1 MFSYSLAQIV
11 QITGSTL
18 HGGGAVQ
25 ITNVQTDSRNFSVS
39 PQTVFLALVGKQRN
53 AHNFIAQLYEQGQ
66 RIFWVQK
73 GENVPLYN
81 NAHYIISNSTLAA
94 FQQLM
99 QHHREQFSQPLV
111 AITGSNGKTVCKEW
125 LYHILK
131 HEMAVVRSP
140 KSYNSQIGVPLSLML
155 LQENYNCAI
164 MEAGISQCGEMEIL
178 ERMLQPTIGIFTT
191 IGDAHQENFRSVEQK
206 VAEKMKLFAHCK
218 QLVYCADYELIH
230 KHAQQL
236 PHTECVAWSFRGNA
250 PIWVSYVPQF
260 EHTIIYVQW
269 GTQNRHCGLDPQHLT
284 NKEMLKQVQH
294 DVNTFEFTIPFN
306 DSASIENAVQCF
318 VCARLLSGV
327 VAERSRSIEAAP
339 NTAQYF
345 SDLPQ
350 IAMRLEQIAGTHNCT
365 IINDSYN
372 SDLQS
377 VTIALQF
384 LSQQKQHLKK
394 TLILSDVK
402 QTGIE
407 KPELYRTIAQLI
419 QQYDIQK
426 VIGVGSDVSTH
437 LPQFITHG
445 NYFQN
450 TQELLAQLAD
460 FQFSDETILLKAA
473 REYEFEKIA
482 QKLELQT
489 HQTVLE
495 INLNAMIHNLN
506 YFKSQ
511 LQPATKIMVMVKAFS
526 YGSGSY
532 EIANI
537 LQYQGVDYLAVAFV
551 DEGIELRNAG
561 IRTPIVVMNP
571 EHGMLAQLYEYNLEP
586 NIHNFNVLAELAEFR
601 KTHNCTALPIHV
613 KLDTGMARYGFRES
627 DIPQLLQRILA
638 IPNCHVQSV
647 FSHLV
652 GSDEERFDEF
662 TRHQIELFT
671 RMSQTIQNALPYPVM
686 RHILN
691 SAGIERFAQAQFD
704 MVRLGIGLYGI
715 SAVHQANCMHVSTL
729 KTCISDIRSM
739 QSGETVG
746 YCRNGKI
753 VRPSKIAVLPIGYA
767 DGLRR
772 KLGNGAGH
780 VLVGKQ
786 LAPIIGNVC
795 MDATMI
801 DITGIDTQIGAEVII
816 FGAELPISD
825 MAATLETI
833 PYEVITSISR
843 RVKRVY
849 YYE

>member
-1 MFSYSLAQIV
+1 MFSYTLAQIAHYTSSSLRGNGNV
-11 QITGSTL
+11 TITS
-18 HGGGAVQ
+18 
-25 ITNVQTDSRNFSVS
+25 IQTDSRNSLRS
-39 PQTVFLALVGKQRN
+39 SHTIFLALVGKRYN
-53 AHNFIAQLYEQGQ
+53 AHNFIAQQYEQGQ

-73 GENVPLYN
+73 GESFPSYN
-81 NAHYIISNSTLAA
+81 DAHYIISQSTLAA

-99 QHHREQFSQPLV
+99 QHYREQFLYPLV
-111 AITGSNGKTVCKEW
+111 AITGSNGKTICKEW
-125 LYHILK
+125 LYHILT
-131 HEMAVVRSP
+131 HEMPVVRSP

-155 LQENYNCAI
+155 LNENYTCAI
-164 MEAGISQCGEMEIL
+164 MEAGISQYGEMELL
-178 ERMLQPTIGIFTT
+178 EHMLQPTIGIFTT
-191 IGDAHQENFRSVEQK
+191 IGDAHQENFVSIEQK
-206 VAEKMKLFAHCK
+206 VAEKMKLFVHCK
-218 QLVYCADYELIH
+218 QLVYCADHSLIH
-230 KHAQQL
+230 QQAQQL
-236 PHTECVAWSFRGNA
+236 PHTECVAWSFTNNA
-250 PIWVSYVPQF
+250 PIQVAHVQQAQYT
-260 EHTIIYVQW
+260 TIYITW
-269 GTQNRHCGLDPQHLT
+269 KTQKH
-284 NKEMLKQVQH
+284 
-294 DVNTFEFTIPFN
+294 EFTIPFCDN
-306 DSASIENAVQCF
+306 ASIENAVHCF
-318 VCARLLSGV
+318 VCAKLLQPS
-327 VAERSRSIEAAP
+327 ANI
-339 NTAQYF
+339 TQYF
-345 SDLPQ
+345 ADLPQ

-377 VTIALQF
+377 ITIALQF
-384 LSQQKQHLKK
+384 LSQQKQHNKT

-402 QTGIE
+402 QTGIDRT
-407 KPELYRTIAQLI
+407 ELYHTIAKLI
-419 QQYDIQK
+419 QQYAIQR
-426 VIGVGSDVSTH
+426 VIGVGSDISTY
-437 LPQFITHG
+437 LPQYIEYG
-445 NYFQN
+445 SYFQN
-450 TQELLAQLAD
+450 TQELLTHLSNFHFAN
-460 FQFSDETILLKAA
+460 EIILLKAA
-473 REYEFEKIA
+473 REYKFELIA

-511 LQPATKIMVMVKAFS
+511 LKPTTKIMVMVKAFS

-537 LQYQGVDYLAVAFV
+537 LQYQGVDYLAVAFI

-561 IRTPIVVMNP
+561 IRIPIVVMNP
-571 EHGMLAQLYEYNLEP
+571 EYGMLAQLYEYNLEP
-586 NIHNFNVLAELAEFR
+586 NIHNFSVLAELETFQ
-601 KTHNCTALPIHV
+601 KTHNHSDLPVHI
-613 KLDTGMARYGFRES
+613 KLDTGMARYGFCES
-627 DIPQLLQRILA
+627 DIVPLLQRISA
-638 IPNCHVQSV
+638 IPNCRIQSV

-652 GSDEERFDEF
+652 GSDEKRFDEF
-662 TRHQIELFT
+662 TQYQIELFT
-671 RMSQTIQNALPYPVM
+671 RMSNTIQNTLSYPTL

-691 SAGIERFAQAQFD
+691 SAGIERFPQAQFD

-715 SAVHQANCMHVSTL
+715 SSTNQTNCMHVSRL

-772 KLGNGAGH
+772 KLGNGVWH
-780 VLVGKQ
+780 VLVGNRS
-786 LAPIIGNVC
+786 APIIGNVC

-801 DITGIDTQIGAEVII
+801 DITNIDTTIGDEVVI

-825 MAATLETI
+825 MATKLETI

>member
-1 MFSYSLAQIV
+1 MFSYTLSHIARH
-11 QITGSTL
+11 TNSTL
-18 HGGGAVQ
+18 HGNGALA
-25 ITNVQTDSRNFSVS
+25 ITSVQTDSRNFSAS
-39 PQTVFLALVGKQRN
+39 PQAVFLALVGKQRN
-53 AHNFIAQLYEQGQ
+53 AHAFVAQLYEQGQ
-66 RIFWVQK
+66 RIFWVQE
-73 GENVPLYN
+73 GEKFPLYTD
-81 NAHYIISNSTLAA
+81 AHYIVSQSTLAA

-99 QHHREQFSQPLV
+99 QHYREQFSFPLV
-111 AITGSNGKTVCKEW
+111 AITGSNGKTIVKEW

-140 KSYNSQIGVPLSLML
+140 KSYNSQIGVPLSLLL

-164 MEAGISQCGEMEIL
+164 MEAGISQCGEMERL
-178 ERMLQPTIGIFTT
+178 EKILQPTIGIFTT
-191 IGDAHQENFRSVEQK
+191 IGDAHQENFQSIEQK
-206 VAEKMKLFAHCK
+206 VVEKMKLFTHCK

-236 PHTECVAWSFRGNA
+236 PHTECVAWSFSGNA
-250 PIWVSYVPQF
+250 PIQVSYAPQF
-260 EHTIIYVQW
+260 EHTIIYIDW
-269 GTQNRHCGLDPQHLT
+269 KSEASIPPNRY
-284 NKEMLKQVQH
+284 
-294 DVNTFEFTIPFN
+294 EFTIPFN
-306 DSASIENAVQCF
+306 DRASIENAVQCF
-318 VCARLLSGV
+318 VCAQLLHIS
-327 VAERSRSIEAAP
+327 P
-339 NTAQYF
+339 NNTQYF

-377 VTIALQF
+377 ITIALQF
-384 LSQQKQHLKK
+384 LSQQKQHDKK

-402 QTGIE
+402 QTGVE
-407 KPELYRTIAQLI
+407 KSELYKTIAQLI

-426 VIGVGSDVSTH
+426 VIGVGSDVSTY
-437 LPQFITHG
+437 LPQFIIHG
-445 NYFQN
+445 SYFKN
-450 TQELLAQLAD
+450 TQELLVNLPD
-460 FQFSDETILLKAA
+460 FRFADETILLKAA

-482 QKLELQT
+482 HKLELQT

-537 LQYQGVDYLAVAFV
+537 LQHQGVDYLAVAFV

-561 IRTPIVVMNP
+561 IRTPIIVMNP
-571 EHGMLAQLYEYNLEP
+571 EYGMLAQLYEYDLEP
-586 NIHNFNVLAELAEFR
+586 NIHNFNVLAELAEFQ
-601 KTHNCTALPIHV
+601 KTHNVAHVPIHV
-613 KLDTGMARYGFRES
+613 KLDTGMARYGFREN
-627 DIPQLLQRILA
+627 DIPQLLQQISAIENCRI
-638 IPNCHVQSV
+638 QSV

-662 TRHQIELFT
+662 THHQIELFT
-671 RMSQTIQNALPYPVM
+671 RMAKTIQNALPYPVM
-686 RHILN
+686 RHIVN
-691 SAGIERFAQAQFD
+691 SAGIERFAHAQFD

-715 SAVHQANCMHVSTL
+715 SATNQANCMHVSTL
-729 KTCISDIRSM
+729 KTCISDIRTM

-753 VRPSKIAVLPIGYA
+753 LRPSKIAVLPIGYA

-772 KLGNGAGH
+772 KLGNGAGQ
-780 VLVGKQ
+780 VLVGTQ

-801 DITGIDTQIGAEVII
+801 DITGIETEIGAEVIL

-825 MAATLETI
+825 MAQKLETI

>member
-1 MFSYSLAQIV
+1 MFFTLSQI
-11 QITGSTL
+11 I
-18 HGGGAVQ
+18 Q
-25 ITNVQTDSRNFSVS
+25 ITNSTLRGNGTLTITSVQTDSRNFSAS
-39 PQTVFLALVGKQRN
+39 PQTIFLALVGKLRN
-53 AHNFIAQLYEQGQ
+53 AHTFVAQLYEQGH
-66 RIFWVQK
+66 RIFWVQE
-73 GENVPLYN
+73 GEDFLQYDD
-81 NAHYIISNSTLAA
+81 AHYIISKSTLTA

-99 QHHREQFSQPLV
+99 QHYREQFSAPLV
-111 AITGSNGKTVCKEW
+111 AITGSNGKTICKEW

-131 HEMAVVRSP
+131 NELSVVRSP

-155 LQENYNCAI
+155 LDKNYDCAI

-178 ERMLQPTIGIFTT
+178 EQMLQPTIGIFTT
-191 IGDAHQENFRSVEQK
+191 IGDAHQENFTVLEQK
-206 VAEKMKLFAHCK
+206 ISEKMKLFVHCK
-218 QLVYCADYELIH
+218 QLVYCADYAEIH
-230 KHAQQL
+230 KQAQQL
-236 PHTECVAWSFRGNA
+236 SNTECIAWSFSDNA
-250 PIWVSYVPQF
+250 PIRVSFVKQF
-260 EHTIIYVQW
+260 EHTIIYIDWNENASTSLSHRYQ
-269 GTQNRHCGLDPQHLT
+269 
-284 NKEMLKQVQH
+284 
-294 DVNTFEFTIPFN
+294 FTIPFN

-318 VCARLLSGV
+318 VCAQLLHNST
-327 VAERSRSIEAAP
+327 
-339 NTAQYF
+339 NNAQYF

-350 IAMRLEQIAGTHNCT
+350 IAMRLEQIAGMNNCT

-377 VTIALQF
+377 ITIALQF
-384 LSQQKQHLKK
+384 LSQQNQHSKK

-407 KPELYRTIAQLI
+407 KPELYHTIAQLI
-419 QQYDIQK
+419 QQFDIQK
-426 VIGVGSDVSTH
+426 VIGVGNDVSTF
-437 LPQFITHG
+437 LPLFIAHG

-450 TQELLAQLAD
+450 TQELLSQLAE

-473 REYEFEKIA
+473 REYEFERIA

-511 LQPATKIMVMVKAFS
+511 LAPVTKIIVMVKAFS

-537 LQYQGVDYLAVAFV
+537 LQHQGVDYLAVAFI

-571 EHGMLAQLYEYNLEP
+571 EYGMLAQLFEYNLEP
-586 NIHNFNVLAELAEFR
+586 NIHNFNVLAELAEFQ
-601 KTHNCTALPIHV
+601 KTHNVAQLPIHI
-613 KLDTGMARYGFRES
+613 KLDTGMARYGFCEN
-627 DIPQLLQRILA
+627 DIAELLQRISA
-638 IPNCHVQSV
+638 IENCHIQSV

-662 TRHQIELFT
+662 TLHQIEAFT
-671 RMSQTIQNALPYPVM
+671 RMSKTILNALPYPIM

-691 SAGIERFAQAQFD
+691 SAGIERFPEAQFD

-715 SAVHQANCMHVSTL
+715 SATNQANCQHVSTL
-729 KTCISDIRSM
+729 KTCISDIRTM

-753 VRPSKIAVLPIGYA
+753 LRPSKIAVLPIGYA

-772 KLGNGAGH
+772 KLGNGVGY
-780 VLVGKQ
+780 VLVDKQ

-801 DITGIDTQIGAEVII
+801 DITGIETEIGAEVIL
-816 FGAELPISD
+816 FGVDLPITD
-825 MAATLETI
+825 MAEKLETI

>member
-1 MFSYSLAQIV
+1 MFSYSLAQIAHH
-11 QITGSTL
+11 TNSTL
-18 HGGGAVQ
+18 RGNTSTSLSNQALT
-25 ITNVQTDSRNFSVS
+25 ITSVQTDSRNFSVS
-39 PQTVFLALVGKQRN
+39 PHTIFLALVGKQRN
-53 AHNFIAQLYEQGQ
+53 AHSFIAQLYEQGQ
-66 RIFWVQK
+66 RIFWVQE
-73 GENVPLYN
+73 GENFPLYN
-81 NAHYIISNSTLAA
+81 DAHYIISASTLAA

-99 QHHREQFSQPLV
+99 QHYREQFSQPLV
-111 AITGSNGKTVCKEW
+111 AITGSNGKTICKEW

-164 MEAGISQCGEMEIL
+164 MEAGISQCGEMEHL
-178 ERMLQPTIGIFTT
+178 EKMLQPTIGIFTT
-191 IGDAHQENFRSVEQK
+191 IGDAHQENFQSIEQK

-236 PHTECVAWSFRGNA
+236 PHTECVAWSFAGNA
-250 PIWVSYVPQF
+250 PIQVSYVPQF

-269 GTQNRHCGLDPQHLT
+269 DTQNRHCGLDPQSLT

-294 DVNTFEFTIPFN
+294 DVDTFEFTIPFN

-318 VCARLLSGV
+318 ICARLLSGV
-327 VAERSRSIEAAP
+327 EASQ

-384 LSQQKQHLKK
+384 LSQQKQHDKK

-426 VIGVGSDVSTH
+426 VIGVGNDVSTY

-460 FQFSDETILLKAA
+460 FQFADETILLKAA

-511 LQPATKIMVMVKAFS
+511 LLPATKIMVMVKAFS

-537 LQYQGVDYLAVAFV
+537 LQHQGVDYLAVAFV

-571 EHGMLAQLYEYNLEP
+571 EYGMLAQLYEYDLEP
-586 NIHNFNVLAELAEFR
+586 NIHNFNVLAELADFQ
-601 KTHNCTALPIHV
+601 KTYSLAQLPIHI
-613 KLDTGMARYGFRES
+613 KLDTGMARYGFGES
-627 DIPQLLQRILA
+627 DVAELLQRISA
-638 IPNCHVQSV
+638 IPNCHIQSV

-662 TRHQIELFT
+662 TLHQIELFT
-671 RMSQTIQNALPYPVM
+671 RMSETIQTALPYPVM

-715 SAVHQANCMHVSTL
+715 SAVHQENCMHVSTL
-729 KTCISDIRSM
+729 KTCISDIRTM

-753 VRPSKIAVLPIGYA
+753 LRPSKIAVLPIGYA

-772 KLGNGAGH
+772 KLGNGVGH
-780 VLVGKQ
+780 VLIGKQ
-786 LAPIIGNVC
+786 FAPIIGNVC

-801 DITGIDTQIGAEVII
+801 DITEIDTQIGAEVII
-816 FGAELPISD
+816 FGTELPISD
-825 MAATLETI
+825 MAAKLETI